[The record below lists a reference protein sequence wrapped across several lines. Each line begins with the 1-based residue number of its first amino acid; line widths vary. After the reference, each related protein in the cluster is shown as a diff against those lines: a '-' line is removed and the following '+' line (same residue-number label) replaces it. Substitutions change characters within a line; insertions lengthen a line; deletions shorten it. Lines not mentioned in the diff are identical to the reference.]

1 MSPIWIAPL
10 GGQLDLLVRWLE
22 PVLERPGLTAIPL
35 DDLRIELG
43 ESSVGAAPV
52 FEPFSALVG
61 PVRVE
66 TEGVV
71 ADVIPVEPFLELRD
85 ALALSGEFVPRVVFA
100 HADPGSE
107 HEPLEVVASDSVV
120 VSEVVPA

>member
-1 MSPIWIAPL
+1 MSPLWIAPI

-22 PVLERPGLTAIPL
+22 PILAQPGLHPVPHGELHIA
-35 DDLRIELG
+35 LG
-43 ESSVGAAPV
+43 ESAVQSAPA

-66 TEGVV
+66 AEGVV

-85 ALALSGEFVPRVVFA
+85 ALKLTGSFTPRVVFA
-100 HADPGSE
+100 RGEPGRSYE
-107 HEPLEVVASDSVV
+107 ALDALASDSVV
-120 VSEVVPA
+120 VSTLVPA